1 MVSSWVARASASSRN
16 SAQSFEERTHR
27 LHARSECL
35 RSRYMNLKA
44 VRRVG
49 YAKALV
55 RYFRDSQASF
65 IGKLFV
71 LLSVAY
77 VVMPLDA
84 IPDVAPVIGWLDDLG
99 VVAVATLFLSRKL
112 GKYRDGENA
121 IELEPVPVP
130 VRMATRAR

>member
-1 MVSSWVARASASSRN
+1 
-16 SAQSFEERTHR
+16 
-27 LHARSECL
+27 
-35 RSRYMNLKA
+35 MNITA
-44 VRRVG
+44 VRKVG

-55 RYFRDSQASF
+55 RYFKDGNAS
-65 IGKLFV
+65 ILGKLFV

-112 GKYRDGENA
+112 AQYRDGADSNVEVLDA
-121 IELEPVPVP
+121 EPVP
-130 VRMATRAR
+130 VRMGPRARLR